1 MFWHKYGKQVTG
13 TSMGAAMLVNNA
25 YDDQLQ
31 TGASLLLRYALDVAD
46 AKGVNLTGAMWSRGS
61 GSVEELT
68 LASGPWQMK
77 AEFASDV
84 VAAFPSR
91 NAAGVRRLLRSMV
104 EELVDSARAPE
115 APAIRCDGESGVEF
129 G

>member
-25 YDDQLQ
+25 YDEQLQ
-31 TGASLLLRYALDVAD
+31 TGASMLLRYALDTAEG
-46 AKGVNLTGAMWSRGS
+46 KGINLTGAMWARASS
-61 GSVEELT
+61 GVEELT
-68 LASGPWQMK
+68 LASGPWQMR

-104 EELVDSARAPE
+104 EELADSANQGGPDPI
-115 APAIRCDGESGVEF
+115 PAGAGSGAEF

>member
-1 MFWHKYGKQVTG
+1 
-13 TSMGAAMLVNNA
+13 MGAAMLANNA

-31 TGASLLLRYALDVAD
+31 TGASLLLRYALDVAEG
-46 AKGVNLTGAMWSRGS
+46 KGVNLTGAMWRRGS
-61 GSVEELT
+61 GSIEELT
-68 LASGPWQMK
+68 LASGAWQMK

-91 NAAGVRRLLRSMV
+91 HASGVRRLLRSMV
-104 EELVDSARAPE
+104 EELAESSNLGKSAANLRE
-115 APAIRCDGESGVEF
+115 SGSGVEF